1 MAESLTEIGVL
12 RRQSAKSWSWFEDT
26 VSDVTSREANWWPP
40 GTANSIGATYLH
52 VVINADVELNR
63 LIHHTDPLVERWGGI
78 VGQPLPY
85 DPDQFDRWVRRGP
98 VDWEVLRRYG
108 KEVHASVHE
117 TVECMT
123 ESQLE
128 MPVDMRRAGL
138 GMWQG
143 RDLIELHGVDHP
155 LQHGAEIAVLKGL
168 QGGVGHVE
176 SEAFRAA
183 VEVVDYEG

>member
-1 MAESLTEIGVL
+1 MTKPLTELDVL

-26 VSDVTSREANWWPP
+26 VCDVTPEQVNWWPP

-52 VVINADVELNR
+52 VVINADVEINR
-63 LIHHTDPLVERWGGI
+63 LIHRREPLVERLHGH

-85 DPDQFDRWVRRGP
+85 DPQRFDRWVRQGS
-98 VDWEVLRRYG
+98 VDWGILRRYG
-108 KEVHASVHE
+108 KAVHASVLE
-117 TVECMT
+117 TVEAMT
-123 ESQLE
+123 EPQLE

-138 GMWQG
+138 GMWEG

-176 SEAFRAA
+176 SDAFRAA
-183 VEVVDYEG
+183 VEVADYEA